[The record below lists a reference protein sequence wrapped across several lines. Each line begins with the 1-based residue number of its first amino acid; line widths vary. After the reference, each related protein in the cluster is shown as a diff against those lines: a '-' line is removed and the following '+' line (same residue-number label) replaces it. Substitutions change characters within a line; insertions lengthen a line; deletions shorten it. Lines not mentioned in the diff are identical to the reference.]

1 MKKLIGNVS
10 RYPDDGPDPSSKLFF
25 KGQWKTPTGRHAM
38 SFLVNLEEIEK
49 EFQVT
54 NKRNAS
60 LPLLDGFAKAIS
72 IMVEATN
79 RKKKMIFVGNGG
91 SAAIASHQAVDF
103 WKNGGIKAIAFND
116 ASLLTCLGNDCGYE
130 HVFSEPVRCF
140 ADPGDVVLA
149 ISSSGRSPNILNAV
163 TAAQSV
169 GSRVITFS
177 GFTID
182 NPLRRMGDV
191 NFFVPVRAYGLV
203 EVSHLIMIHAML
215 REIIYI
221 NPHVKKSGY

>member
-1 MKKLIGNVS
+1 MRKNKRPV
-10 RYPDDGPDPSSKLFF
+10 
-25 KGQWKTPTGRHAM
+25 WKNPTGRHAM

-54 NKRNAS
+54 NKHKKPLS
-60 LPLLDGFAKAIS
+60 LVDGFAQAMGL
-72 IMVEATN
+72 MVDAARRN
-79 RKKKMIFVGNGG
+79 KKLIFVGNGG

-103 WKNGGIKAIAFND
+103 WKNGGIKALTFND

-130 HVFSEPVRCF
+130 NVFSEPVRRF
-140 ADPGDVVLA
+140 AESGDVVLA

-163 TAAQSV
+163 TAARSV

-177 GFTID
+177 GFTGD
-182 NPLRRMGDV
+182 NPLRKMGDV

-203 EVSHLIMIHAML
+203 EVSHLILIHAML

>member
-1 MKKLIGNVS
+1 MKK
-10 RYPDDGPDPSSKLFF
+10 SKTSAWR
-25 KGQWKTPTGRHAM
+25 KPTGRHAM
-38 SFLVNLEEIEK
+38 SFLVNLEELEK

-54 NKRNAS
+54 NKQNTL
-60 LPLLDGFAKAIS
+60 LPLTGGFAKAMAL
-72 IMVEATN
+72 MVDAAT
-79 RKKKMIFVGNGG
+79 RKKKLIFVGNGG

-103 WKNGGIKAIAFND
+103 WKNGGIKAVTFND
-116 ASLLTCLGNDCGYE
+116 ASLLTCIGNDCGYE
-130 HVFSEPVRCF
+130 NVFSEPVRRF
-140 ADPGDVVLA
+140 AESGDVVLA
-149 ISSSGRSPNILNAV
+149 ISSSGRSPNMLNAV
-163 TAAQSV
+163 KAARSM

-177 GFTID
+177 GFTAD

-203 EVSHLIMIHAML
+203 EVSHLILIHAML

>member
-1 MKKLIGNVS
+1 MKKIIS
-10 RYPDDGPDPSSKLFF
+10 AT
-25 KGQWKTPTGRHAM
+25 WKRPTGRHAM
-38 SFLVNLEEIEK
+38 GFLVNLEEIEK

-72 IMVEATN
+72 LMVDVAN
-79 RKKKMIFVGNGG
+79 RKKKLIFVGNGG

-103 WKNGGIKAIAFND
+103 WKNGGVKAITFND
-116 ASLLTCLGNDCGYE
+116 ASLLTCIGNDCGYE
-130 HVFSEPVRCF
+130 NVFSEPVERF
-140 ADPGDVVLA
+140 AEPGDVVLA
-149 ISSSGRSPNILNAV
+149 ISSSGRSPNILKAV
-163 TAAQSV
+163 TAAHSV

-177 GFTID
+177 GFTAD
-182 NPLRRMGDV
+182 NPLRRAGDV

-203 EVSHLIMIHAML
+203 EVSHLILIHAML

>member
-1 MKKLIGNVS
+1 MKKI
-10 RYPDDGPDPSSKLFF
+10 KLSA
-25 KGQWKTPTGRHAM
+25 WKIPTGRHAM
-38 SFLVNLEEIEK
+38 SFLVNLEELEK

-60 LPLLDGFAKAIS
+60 LPLMDGFAKAMAL
-72 IMVEATN
+72 MVDAAR
-79 RKKKMIFVGNGG
+79 RKKKLIFVGNGG
-91 SAAIASHQAVDF
+91 SAAISSHQAVDF
-103 WKNGGIKAIAFND
+103 WKNGGIKAITFND
-116 ASLLTCLGNDCGYE
+116 ASLLTCIGNDCGYE
-130 HVFSEPVRCF
+130 NVFSEPVRRF
-140 ADPGDVVLA
+140 AEPGDVVLA

-163 TAAQSV
+163 TAARSV

-177 GFTID
+177 GFTAD

-203 EVSHLIMIHAML
+203 EVSHLILIHAML